1 MYCHDFHAKNGDKSG
16 KWRISSG
23 YYLMKNLQLF
33 DSLVSRMVAASF
45 AYIKITNKGL
55 VTQKSPHCTF
65 PAISIILAICQHI
78 YERSHDIIMNSILK
92 NMLIW

>member
-1 MYCHDFHAKNGDKSG
+1 MQGRMCIATIFMQKKKSG

-55 VTQKSPHCTF
+55 VTQKSQHCTF
-65 PAISIILAICQHI
+65 TAILIILAICQHI
-78 YERSHDIIMNSILK
+78 YECSHDINLTP
-92 NMLIW
+92 NPNT